1 MTKKPM
7 DIDDISTGD
16 ITSEILHPV
25 TEEPVGIRVTLMAS
39 TDKRL
44 TSIKRQIQ
52 NENLKRQNR
61 RKTIKASEV
70 EENENALLAA
80 TIVSWDWYNAVYKGE
95 KPDCTPKMIKEI
107 FVAKPWFRQAINDLL
122 EAEADF
128 FTT

>member
-1 MTKKPM
+1 MTKQPI

-16 ITSEILHPV
+16 VTSEILHPV
-25 TEEPVGIRVTLMAS
+25 TEEPVGIRVTLMS
-39 TDKRL
+39 PTDSRL
-44 TSIKRQIQ
+44 KGIKRQIQ

-80 TIVSWDWYNAVYKGE
+80 TVVSWDWYDAVYKGE

-107 FVAKPWFRQAINDLL
+107 FTEKPWFRQAINDLL

-128 FTT
+128 FTN